1 MNLFGSD
8 AASVVYGLMSAA
20 SWGSGDFSGGYST
33 RRTPVLTVL
42 IFSQITGLA
51 ALILFAVA
59 FGESAPS
66 RQDLLIGAVA
76 GIVGD
81 VGLGALYR
89 AMAIGKMSIAAPIS
103 AVLQGLLPVTFGI
116 ATQGLPGGLTM
127 LGFGMA
133 LAGVWLISQPGS
145 GKISPDGLCLA
156 ITAGMGFGGF
166 LTLVA
171 LLSDEALFWSLA
183 VSRVSSI
190 TVMLILAYATRRMVA
205 PPSKVLPLIMVCG
218 VMDVGGNVFFALA
231 EEAGRVDVASVLSS
245 LYPATTVVLALIILK
260 ERLTRWQ
267 SVGVVCAMTAIVLIA
282 TG

>member
-8 AASVVYGLMSAA
+8 VASVVYGLMSAA

-51 ALILFAVA
+51 ALIMCAVA
-59 FGESAPS
+59 FGEPAPS
-66 RQDLLIGAVA
+66 RQDLLIGATA

-81 VGLGALYR
+81 IGLGALYR
-89 AMAIGKMSIAAPIS
+89 AMAIGKMTIAAPIS

-145 GKISPDGLCLA
+145 GKISADGLGLA

-190 TVMLILAYATRRMVA
+190 TAMLILAYATRRMVA

>member
-59 FGESAPS
+59 FGEPAPS
-66 RQDLLIGAVA
+66 CQDLLIGAVA

-81 VGLGALYR
+81 IGLAALYR

-145 GKISPDGLCLA
+145 GKISADGLGLA

-183 VSRVSSI
+183 ASRVSSI

-205 PPSKVLPLIMVCG
+205 PTRKFLPLIMVCG

>member
-8 AASVVYGLMSAA
+8 LASVGYGLMSAA

-42 IFSQITGLA
+42 IFSQITGLV
-51 ALILFAVA
+51 ALILFALA
-59 FGESAPS
+59 FGEPAPS
-66 RQDLLIGAVA
+66 RHDLLIGAAA

-81 VGLGALYR
+81 IGLAALYR
-89 AMAIGKMSIAAPIS
+89 AMAIGKMSIAAPLS
-103 AVLQGLLPVTFGI
+103 AVLQGLLPVIFGI
-116 ATQGLPGGLTM
+116 VTQGLPGGLTIF
-127 LGFGMA
+127 GFGLA
-133 LAGVWLISQPGS
+133 LVGVWLISQPGS
-145 GKISPDGLCLA
+145 GHISSDGLGLA
-156 ITAGMGFGGF
+156 VLAGMGFGGF

-183 VSRVSSI
+183 VSRMTSI
-190 TVMLILAYATRRMVA
+190 TVMLILAVSMRRLAA
-205 PPSKVLPLIMVCG
+205 PTGKYIPLIMFCG

-245 LYPATTVVLALIILK
+245 LYPATTVVLALVILK

-267 SVGVVCAMTAIVLIA
+267 GVGVLCAMTAIGLIA

>member
-51 ALILFAVA
+51 ALIIFAVA
-59 FGESAPS
+59 FGEPAPS
-66 RQDLLIGAVA
+66 RHDVLIGAAA

-81 VGLGALYR
+81 IGLAALYR

-103 AVLQGLLPVTFGI
+103 AVLQGLLPVAFGI
-116 ATQGLPGGLTM
+116 ATQGLPGGLTVV
-127 LGFGMA
+127 GFGLA

-145 GKISPDGLCLA
+145 GKISADGLGLA

-183 VSRVSSI
+183 VSRVSSL
-190 TVMLILAYATRRMVA
+190 TAMLILAFSTRRMVT
-205 PPSKVLPLIMVCG
+205 PSGKFLPLIMLCG

-267 SVGVVCAMTAIVLIA
+267 GVGVVCTMIAIGLIA